1 MYVVMRKLVF
11 FALLGILLLLS
22 TSSCGDVVRA
32 IKIYNDIDTT
42 LVVVSWNDPT
52 EDVEYSCDENSQ
64 MYYRL
69 ESGGTVEY
77 TVCLIYRELFSFCIC
92 RDLTGDKRDLN
103 TMEDC
108 DLKRNI
114 TYSKEG
120 FIEHFL
126 IRDEVMQERGYV
138 LVLDSLIL
146 GLKSPE

>member
-1 MYVVMRKLVF
+1 MKKLV

-22 TSSCGDVVRA
+22 YSSCVDVVRTM
-32 IKIYNDIDTT
+32 KIYNDIDTT

-92 RDLTGDKRDLN
+92 RDLTGDKRDVN
-103 TMEDC
+103 TM
-108 DLKRNI
+108 
-114 TYSKEG
+114 
-120 FIEHFL
+120 
-126 IRDEVMQERGYV
+126 
-138 LVLDSLIL
+138 
-146 GLKSPE
+146 

>member
-1 MYVVMRKLVF
+1 
-11 FALLGILLLLS
+11 
-22 TSSCGDVVRA
+22 
-32 IKIYNDIDTT
+32 
-42 LVVVSWNDPT
+42 
-52 EDVEYSCDENSQ
+52 

-108 DLKRNI
+108 DLKRKI

-120 FIEHFL
+120 FIEHFF

-138 LVLDSLIL
+138 LVLDSLTL